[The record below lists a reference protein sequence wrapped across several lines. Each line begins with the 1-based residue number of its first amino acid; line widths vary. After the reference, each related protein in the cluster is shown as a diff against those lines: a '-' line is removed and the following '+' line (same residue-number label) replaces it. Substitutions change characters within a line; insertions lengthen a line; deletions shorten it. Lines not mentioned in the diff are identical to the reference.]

1 MELNR
6 NHYFAAGI
14 LFILLGFQFRSVESF
29 VLNEKASQYLAQQF
43 SDSPSLASAG
53 PMNVG
58 LFPSTPVAKRTIR
71 PPRWVG
77 LSLISLGA
85 VLLLHSLAMKKPGA
99 G

>member
-6 NHYFAAGI
+6 NHYFAAGV
-14 LFILLGFQFRSVESF
+14 LFILLGIQFRWVDSF
-29 VLNEKASQYLAQQF
+29 VLNEKSTQYLAQQF
-43 SDSPSLASAG
+43 SNGPSVAAAG

-58 LFPSTPVAKRTIR
+58 LFPATPSSRRTIR

-77 LSLISLGA
+77 LSLLSLGG
-85 VLLLHSLAMKKPGA
+85 VLILHSLAMKKPGA